1 MIRNISIG
9 IDLGSSTT
17 RVVVAEFIKGEKY
30 PKIIGVGESES
41 SGIRHG
47 YVLNQKEAINSLKK
61 AVNSAENS
69 SGIKIRRAYV
79 AINTITE
86 RGDTIIG
93 SAIVSK
99 ADGEVTILD
108 INKALDECEENLNQV
123 NRKIIQTIP
132 ISYKLDGKE
141 IFGDPKGYKGTKL
154 EVKALII
161 NCSNLHLENF
171 LDVLG
176 EAGIEPIDIIPSTM
190 AGSVLSLSQKQ
201 KIVGSA
207 LVNIGAE
214 TVSVSIFE
222 NDSIASLQ
230 TFSIGS
236 DDITNDIALGLKI
249 PLDEAEQIKLGNNTE
264 NQSKKKIDEII
275 EARMSDIFELIENHF
290 KKMKRSEL
298 LPAGIIFIGGGS
310 NLENITELS
319 KDFLRLPSKIGSTNI
334 FGNIKTK
341 LRDPAWLPVLGLVNY
356 SKNIEKYSEGSFP
369 NFIKNIKNS
378 LMSFVKQLMP

>member
-1 MIRNISIG
+1 M
-9 IDLGSSTT
+9 
-17 RVVVAEFIKGEKY
+17 VVAEFIKGEKY
-30 PKIIGVGESES
+30 PKIIGVGENES
-41 SGIRHG
+41 YGMRHG
-47 YVLNQKEAINSLKK
+47 YVLNEKEAINSLKK
-61 AVNSAENS
+61 AVTMAENS
-69 SGIKIRRAYV
+69 SQIKIRRAYV
-79 AINTITE
+79 SLNTITQ
-86 RGDTIIG
+86 RGDTIVG
-93 SAIVSK
+93 NAIVSK
-99 ADGEVTILD
+99 ADGEVTVLD
-108 INKALDECEENLNQV
+108 INKALEECENNLNQA

-161 NCSNLHLENF
+161 NCSNLHLENI

-176 EAGIEPIDIIPSTM
+176 GAGIEPIDIIPSTM
-190 AGSVLSLSQKQ
+190 AGSVLTLSQKQ

-214 TVSVSIFE
+214 TVTVSIFE
-222 NDSIASLQ
+222 NDNIASLQ

-249 PLDEAEQIKLGNNTE
+249 PLDEAEQVKLGNNTE
-264 NQSKKKIDEII
+264 NQSKKKIEEII

-298 LPAGIIFIGGGS
+298 LPAGIVFIGGGS
-310 NLENITELS
+310 NLANITELS
-319 KDFLRLPSKIGSTNI
+319 KNFLRLPSRVGVTNI

-341 LRDPAWLPVLGLVNY
+341 LRDPAWIPVLGLVNY

-369 NFIKNIKNS
+369 NFIKTVKS
-378 LMSFVKQLMP
+378 TLGSFVKQLMP

>member
-9 IDLGSSTT
+9 IDLGSSTI

-30 PKIIGVGESES
+30 PKIIGVGENES
-41 SGIRHG
+41 YGMRHG
-47 YVLNQKEAINSLKK
+47 YVLNEKEAINSLKK
-61 AVNSAENS
+61 AVTMAENS
-69 SGIKIRRAYV
+69 SQIKIRRAYV
-79 AINTITE
+79 SLNTITQ
-86 RGDTIIG
+86 RGDTIVG
-93 SAIVSK
+93 NAIVSK
-99 ADGEVTILD
+99 ADGEVTVLD
-108 INKALDECEENLNQV
+108 INKALEECEDNLNQV

-154 EVKALII
+154 EVKALVI
-161 NCSNLHLENF
+161 NCSNLHLENI

-176 EAGIEPIDIIPSTM
+176 GAGIEPIDIIPSTM
-190 AGSVLSLSQKQ
+190 AGSILTLSQKQ

-214 TVSVSIFE
+214 TVTVSIFE
-222 NDSIASLQ
+222 NDNIASLQ

-264 NQSKKKIDEII
+264 NQSKKKIEEII

-298 LPAGIIFIGGGS
+298 LPAGIVFIGGGS
-310 NLENITELS
+310 NLANIAELS
-319 KDFLRLPSKIGSTNI
+319 KNFLRLPSRVGATNI

-369 NFIKNIKNS
+369 NFIKSIKS
-378 LMSFVKQLMP
+378 TLSSFVKQLMP